1 MNEKITNAANRS
13 KNWLSTVLKNT
24 GEPHQTYR
32 TAVQGKPRTG
42 PEAFAANES
51 YKIGDQPRRLGVPRP
66 PSILRRT

>member
-13 KNWLSTVLKNT
+13 KNWFSTVLKNAV
-24 GEPHQTYR
+24 EPHQTYR

-51 YKIGDQPRRLGVPRP
+51 FKIGNQPRRLEVRRP
-66 PSILRRT
+66 PSIL